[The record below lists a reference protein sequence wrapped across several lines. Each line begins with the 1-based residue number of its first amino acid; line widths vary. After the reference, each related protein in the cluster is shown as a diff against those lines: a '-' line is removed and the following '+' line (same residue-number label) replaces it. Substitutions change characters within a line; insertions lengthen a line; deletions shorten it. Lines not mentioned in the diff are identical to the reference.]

1 MGEDKNAGQ
10 AISFDKDQK
19 PLFSKETETP
29 HATGATEATESA
41 QAAEDDITLPGIER
55 PGKKEV
61 KKEINPN
68 TE

>member
-10 AISFDKDQK
+10 AVSFDKDQK
-19 PLFSKETETP
+19 PLFSKDD
-29 HATGATEATESA
+29 EAPESA

-61 KKEINPN
+61 KKELNPN